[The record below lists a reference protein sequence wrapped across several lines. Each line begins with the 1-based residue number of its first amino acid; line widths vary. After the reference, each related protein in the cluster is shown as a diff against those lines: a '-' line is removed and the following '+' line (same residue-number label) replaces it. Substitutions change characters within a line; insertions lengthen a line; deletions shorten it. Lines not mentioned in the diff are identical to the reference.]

1 MSVNEGLI
9 VKASGWVAH
18 GATLAA
24 RSRRTALVCVAAWVL
39 LAALLPGIAPSL
51 KSVENN
57 RTVNDPPPASQSVAA
72 RALLARAFPDQGGT
86 PAVVVLR
93 DPHGLG
99 EAGRREVTR
108 ITATL
113 SGPSRPPGVG
123 HVVSP
128 LGKPGD
134 AGGLLSADGTTA
146 QVIVAV
152 LGASSEDAFGR
163 TVDAIR
169 RVAGTGAHG
178 LEVRVT
184 GPAGI
189 ARDTVG
195 AFGNAN
201 LALLGGTVALVLVLL
216 LVIYRSPLLALV
228 PLLAAGLAIQV
239 TNALG
244 AALVKAGAFSVSS
257 QAASIMTV
265 LLFGVGTDYCLFIVS
280 RYREQL
286 LTTEDRYAAMRE
298 ATRRLVAP
306 LVSSAATVV
315 LALLALL
322 LATLPAL
329 HGFGP
334 FLALGVVV
342 MLACAL
348 SFVPAAVC
356 LLGGAAFW
364 PQRQAGRSTS
374 PIWRGVAARV
384 VARPIATVAAGTA
397 ILAVL
402 SLGLLGYRESYDFVS
417 GFRVATDSARGE
429 QMLRRAFPPGA
440 IAPTTM
446 LLDTGHP
453 SGATAAPAALRR
465 LRDTVAATAGV
476 TEATGPVISADGQV
490 ARLTVVYRD
499 NPYQTAALDRTERLR
514 RLAPQALKAT
524 PLRHARVLVGG
535 DSAISVDIRTAND
548 HDLSVIVPVTCLIVA
563 LVLAL
568 LLRSLI
574 APLYL
579 LATTLAS
586 FAATLGLTVLCLVTI
601 GGDDGIGERVT
612 IYIFVFLVALVDYN
626 ILLTSRIREETTRH
640 GPIEGVRRALQHT
653 GGVITSAGLILA
665 GTFAV
670 LMTQPISAL
679 FQFGFAMAT
688 GLLLDTFLIR
698 GTLAPAI
705 ARLLGPRNWWPG
717 TLHAAPPTRAAPL
730 PPSDPTSALGAE

>member
-1 MSVNEGLI
+1 M
-9 VKASGWVAH
+9 AH
-18 GATLAA
+18 SATLAA
-24 RSRRTALVCVAAWVL
+24 RSRRTALVGVATWVL

-51 KSVENN
+51 KSVESNG
-57 RTVNDPPPASQSVAA
+57 TVNDPPPASPSVAA

-86 PAVVVLR
+86 LAVVVLR

-108 ITATL
+108 ITDAL

-123 HVVSP
+123 RVLSP
-128 LGKPGD
+128 LGGSRD
-134 AGGLLSADGTTA
+134 ARGLLSADGTTG
-146 QVIVAV
+146 QVIVPV

-163 TVDAIR
+163 TVNAIR

-184 GPAGI
+184 GPAAI
-189 ARDTVG
+189 ARDTVN
-195 AFGNAN
+195 AFGHAN
-201 LALLGGTVALVLVLL
+201 LVLLGGTVALVLVLL

-244 AALVKAGAFSVSS
+244 AALVKAGVFSVSS

-286 LTTEDRYAAMRE
+286 LTTKDRYAAMRE

-306 LVSSAATVV
+306 LVSSVATVV

-329 HGFGP
+329 RGFGP
-334 FLALGVVV
+334 FLALAVVV
-342 MLACAL
+342 MLTCAL
-348 SFVPAAVC
+348 TFVPAAVC
-356 LLGGAAFW
+356 LLGAAAFW

-384 VARPIATVAAGTA
+384 VARPVATIAAGTA

-417 GFRVATDSARGE
+417 GFRVATDSARGQ
-429 QMLRRAFPPGA
+429 QMLQRAFPPGA
-440 IAPTTM
+440 LAPTTI
-446 LLDTGHP
+446 LVDTRRP
-453 SGATAAPAALRR
+453 SGAAAAPSALRQ
-465 LRDTVAATAGV
+465 LRDTVAAMAGV
-476 TEATGPVISADGQV
+476 ATVSGPALSADRRIAQ
-490 ARLTVVYRD
+490 LVVIYRD
-499 NPYQTAALDRTERLR
+499 DPYSTAALDRTAALQ
-514 RLAPQALKAT
+514 RLAPQALKGT
-524 PLRHARVLVGG
+524 PLRDGRVLIAGE
-535 DSAISVDIRTAND
+535 SAISVDLRAAND
-548 HDLSVIVPVTCLIVA
+548 HDLRLIAPLTAAIVA
-563 LVLAL
+563 IVLAL

-579 LATTLAS
+579 VATILAS
-586 FAATLGLTVLCLVTI
+586 FAATLGLTVLCLLTL
-601 GGDDGIGERVT
+601 GGDNGIGVRVT
-612 IYIFVFLVALVDYN
+612 IYIFVFLVALGVDHN
-626 ILLTSRIREETTRH
+626 MLLTSRIREETARH
-640 GPIEGVRRALQHT
+640 GPTEGVRRALEHT

-665 GTFAV
+665 GTFGV
-670 LMTQPISAL
+670 LMTQPIREL

-688 GLLLDTFLIR
+688 GLLLDTFLVR

-705 ARLLGPRNWWPG
+705 ARLLGQHNWWPG
-717 TLHAAPPTRAAPL
+717 TLHAAPPTPGAAP
-730 PPSDPTSALGAE
+730 PPPPETACRRLVGG